1 MTSRAFAAVCAVLA
15 TSCGGSPATEGASEP
30 RAAEDTAAPETPA
43 APGYVVHEWGLV
55 DVAAAGAV
63 ELAAGPGQPEDGTAI
78 IVRKPVLYV
87 RLDPGLDAV
96 TFAARVT
103 VPGGAIVEHWPPGEV
118 GGATLAW
125 PRVEATPSCA
135 EAARDLPVA
144 REAVRGL
151 TRACDTPDGY
161 CEVADL
167 PGYVAEGSAC
177 LQVGSEQGTLLFYR
191 ASLPSLELP
200 IALTRSGDAPSVRA
214 SADGV
219 GELLRITRLP
229 NGLLRSA
236 RVAAPEAGATV
247 ALPAATSPLDAPGE
261 RARMAEALRARGLT
275 DPEAEAFLRAW
286 AGELFEPQSART
298 SPPVLGDVLLYWLPR
313 ADVDRMAPLALEP
326 PPRELSRAILV
337 RVEL

>member
-1 MTSRAFAAVCAVLA
+1 MTRSTWCALFALAV
-15 TSCGGSPATEGASEP
+15 SGCGGSSAGSEST
-30 RAAEDTAAPETPA
+30 AEPVPVAPPDTPA
-43 APGYVVHEWGLV
+43 APGFTVHEWGLV
-55 DVAAAGAV
+55 DVTAAGTV

-96 TFAARVT
+96 SFGARVT
-103 VPGGAIVEHWPPGEV
+103 IPGGAIVEHWPPGEV
-118 GGATLAW
+118 DGSTLAW

-135 EAARDLPVA
+135 ETARDLPVA
-144 REAVRGL
+144 REAVRSP

-177 LQVGSEQGTLLFYR
+177 LHVGSEQGTLLFYR
-191 ASLPSLELP
+191 ASLPRLDLP
-200 IALTRSGDAPSVRA
+200 LQLTASGDAVNARA

-219 GELLRITRLP
+219 GELLRITRQP

-236 RVAAPEAGATV
+236 RVAAPAAGATV
-247 ALPAATSPLDAPGE
+247 ALPAASSPLDAPGE
-261 RARMAEALRARGLT
+261 RARMAEALRAHGLT

-286 AGELFEPQSART
+286 AGELFEPITARV
-298 SPPVLGDVLLYWLPR
+298 SPPVLGDVVLYWLPR

-326 PPRELSRAILV
+326 PPRELARAILV